1 MTQSIEEPKSEVP
14 AEFWRELLLES
25 VESNIKKDKELEE
38 LKKENEKLKKENEKL
53 KKIFEEAA
61 DYLLEHDFYYS
72 TVNRGWMCEGDE
84 YEGNDP
90 DEDAEPEDITILFPQ
105 YCGCSEERLAR

>member
-14 AEFWRELLLES
+14 AEFWREWLLES
-25 VESNIKKDKELEE
+25 VERNIKELEE

-61 DYLLEHDFYYS
+61 NHLLEHDFYYS
-72 TVNRGWMCEGDE
+72 TVYRWWMCEGDE